1 MGWQVARHGCMIAWV
16 GWVDR
21 LGCVAVG
28 LVALGWRC
36 FIAALLCVGGLPL
49 VESFAWFFL
58 LRLYRN
64 GFGRV
69 LDWIGIVP
77 GFGSRG
83 FAARVHWVLS
93 PVEFCGWRGR
103 VLSRYFAIAWIG

>member
-1 MGWQVARHGCMIAWV
+1 MIAWV

-28 LVALGWRC
+28 LVALGCVGVVSSLRC
-36 FIAALLCVGGLPL
+36 FAWVGCPSSSRSHGFF
-49 VESFAWFFL
+49 SFAFTVMGL
-58 LRLYRN
+58 D
-64 GFGRV
+64 GF
-69 LDWIGIVP
+69 WIGIVP

-83 FAARVHWVLS
+83 FAARMHWVLS